1 MRLVELFDK
10 KADWEWN
17 KMNDVSALA
26 IVTIGDHKYEIAI
39 EEDDIDYMIAG
50 LKRNKQP
57 IPKWA
62 QLISDDIENSQ
73 MYNIV
78 FLQQTKNKTSRGT
91 PVTSYELTG
100 TGNVYTVFSTVLDVM
115 REYERNFNVDWWT
128 FGAKE
133 PSRRRMYDRLA
144 SRFSG
149 EVFTIDDMDGDKIYV
164 AKT

>member
-1 MRLVELFDK
+1 MRIVELFDK
-10 KADWEWN
+10 KADWEWA
-17 KMNDVSALA
+17 KMNDVQAEA
-26 IVTIGDHKYEIAI
+26 VVAIGDVKYEIVI

-50 LKRNKQP
+50 LKRHGEP

-62 QLISDDIENSQ
+62 QMISDDIENSQ

-78 FLQQTKNKTSRGT
+78 FLQQKKTPSGK
-91 PVTSYELTG
+91 PVISYELTG

-115 REYERNFNVDWWT
+115 HEYGRNFNVDWWT

-144 SRFSG
+144 SRFAG

-164 AKT
+164 VKA